1 MIRVMLLIQS
11 TTKLEKG
18 ETMTVLMWIELIA
31 GGLSAILGILEMI
44 FGDFWGILILIGGL
58 LLIGMGMALDYIST
72 IYERQAEIIKQNGW
86 DRTKEKEQDERPN

>member
-1 MIRVMLLIQS
+1 MLLIQP
-11 TTKLEKG
+11 TIKLGKD

-31 GGLSAILGILEMI
+31 GGLSVILGILEMI

-72 IYERQAEIIKQNGW
+72 IYERQAEMIKQNGW
-86 DRTKEKEQDERPN
+86 DRTTEKEQDEKSN

>member
-1 MIRVMLLIQS
+1 
-11 TTKLEKG
+11 
-18 ETMTVLMWIELIA
+18 MTVLMWIELIA
-31 GGLSAILGILEMI
+31 GGLSVILGILEMI

-86 DRTKEKEQDERPN
+86 DRTTEKEQDEKPN

>member
-86 DRTKEKEQDERPN
+86 DRTTEKEQDEKPD

>member
-1 MIRVMLLIQS
+1 MLLIQP
-11 TTKLEKG
+11 TIKLGKDK
-18 ETMTVLMWIELIA
+18 TMTVLMWIELIA
-31 GGLSAILGILEMI
+31 GGLSVILGILEMI

-86 DRTKEKEQDERPN
+86 DRTTEKEQDEKPN